1 MAGLAGIHEMLGG
14 LVVIAFVVVALL
26 AAIAAAGRD
35 MRWVRTSSF
44 VAAGLLAVQYLLG
57 LLLLGNGFRNSTT
70 HYVIGLLVL
79 VPVALQ
85 HTSGRRLSER
95 VHGVALMNGGYGKY
109 SYPPDRTSDPRVK
122 AYVEDQEE
130 LRLKL
135 LDDLRGVDADP

>member
-95 VHGVALMNGGYGKY
+95 VHGVALMIW
-109 SYPPDRTSDPRVK
+109 SLAAAFIAVI
-122 AYVEDQEE
+122 AY
-130 LRLKL
+130 LTGMW
-135 LDDLRGVDADP
+135 GVAGAAP